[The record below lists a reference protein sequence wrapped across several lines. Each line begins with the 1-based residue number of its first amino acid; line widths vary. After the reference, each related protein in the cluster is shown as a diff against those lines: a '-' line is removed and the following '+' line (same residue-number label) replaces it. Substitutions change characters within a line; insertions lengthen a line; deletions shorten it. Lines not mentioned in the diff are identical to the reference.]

1 MGHHEIMMMN
11 YLDVTIKVVFMT
23 EGDCGKK
30 LKRGPLSAHAPEVE
44 KQPSRRK
51 HTLSNKNCSNGNFTQ
66 INNFYRIF
74 LLKYLRTL
82 SDLGRRKTTKMTTTA
97 TKVSMKRPGFRNRLQ
112 LVETTSVT
120 SSTSHKFTQVLQ

>member
-1 MGHHEIMMMN
+1 MGHHEILMMN

-51 HTLSNKNCSNGNFTQ
+51 HTLSNKNCS
-66 INNFYRIF
+66 
-74 LLKYLRTL
+74 
-82 SDLGRRKTTKMTTTA
+82 KM
-97 TKVSMKRPGFRNRLQ
+97 
-112 LVETTSVT
+112 ET
-120 SSTSHKFTQVLQ
+120 SSKLIIFTEFFY